1 MRQRDGLKGA
11 IYRAIIGCNT
21 YQGREAGGEKTILR
35 AWWRPSAVVWVLG
48 VLVWVW
54 WWCRWCSGVATLQA
68 ARLQPYKFNDIQ
80 RVSLHLFCCGL
91 NMV

>member
-21 YQGREAGGEKTILR
+21 YQGRGGGGENLNFAGMVEAVGGGVGAGG
-35 AWWRPSAVVWVLG
+35 G
-48 VLVWVW
+48 VG
-54 WWCRWCSGVATLQA
+54 GVPWLQPYELATLQCCK
-68 ARLQPYKFNDIQ
+68 YSDNQ

-91 NMV
+91 IMCL